1 MNRVRRDLSDGEKL
15 LITCTTDGKPKTI
28 TWNIDNVTRSQVSTC
43 SRNYLIFEVGNY
55 IHKWIGTQNL
65 KGNTHVL
72 LHGDPNRSALI
83 SFTIAEWLRG
93 LSVYDVTFE
102 TPAVSI
108 DESSVW
114 AK

>member
-1 MNRVRRDLSDGEKL
+1 MNTVRRGLSDGEKL
-15 LITCTTDGKPKTI
+15 FITCTTGSKVKTI
-28 TWNIDNVTRSQVSTC
+28 GWNIDDVTRSQISTC

-65 KGNTHVL
+65 KSSTHVL

-83 SFTIAEWLRG
+83 SFTVAEWFRG

-102 TPAVSI
+102 TPVVSI